1 MQIRTLEEEISNK
14 RKFSS
19 AEKKKLNIAKDCRL
33 NEFTVLGARQVRK
46 GTNLGIF

>member
-19 AEKKKLNIAKDCRL
+19 AEKKNWILQKTADWMSSLC
-33 NEFTVLGARQVRK
+33 LGQDRWEKAQ
-46 GTNLGIF
+46 T